1 MKKFLDNLINFK
13 TVIGLSALLL
23 AVCAAFFS
31 VTGIGAM
38 FAGAYVPVLIM
49 AATLEYSKL
58 VGVSFLYRYWE
69 HIPKVLKSYML
80 AASAILIIITSAGI
94 YGFLTSAYQKT
105 ADKLGILD
113 SQTQVLTLKKDRYNE
128 QLNLYITE
136 RQRLSENIQ
145 ELSKGLA
152 NNIVQY
158 RDQRTGNII
167 TSTSSGTRTA
177 LQQQLNASVEERNRL
192 AVKIEQLTDSIS
204 SLELQSLEMV
214 ANNDVAAEVGPL
226 RYLSQLTGWQMNS
239 VVNVFILVIVLVFDP
254 LAICMVLGYNFLVK
268 REKQQEPENTTD
280 LPKHFTVYND
290 PPRDVS
296 QETSSV
302 VISDTPPASA
312 PTQLQQPP
320 LDPDDPYPQYMTK
333 AETEQLLDRW
343 WARRNGL
350 LR

>member
-1 MKKFLDNLINFK
+1 MKKLLDNLISFK
-13 TVIGLSALLL
+13 TIIGLSALLL

-38 FAGAYVPVLIM
+38 FAGAYAPVLIM

-69 HIPKVLKSYML
+69 DIPKVLKSYML
-80 AASAILIIITSAGI
+80 VASAILIVITSAGI
-94 YGFLTSAYQKT
+94 YGFLTAAYQKT
-105 ADKLGILD
+105 ADKLGVLD
-113 SQTQVLTLKKDRYNE
+113 SQTQVLTLKKDRYTE
-128 QLNLYITE
+128 QLNLYMAE

-152 NNIVQY
+152 NNVVQY
-158 RDQRTGNII
+158 RDQQTGNII

-177 LQQQLNASVEERNRL
+177 LQQQLNASVEERNKL
-192 AVKIEQLTDSIS
+192 AVKIEQMTDSIS
-204 SLELQSLEMV
+204 SLELQSLEMI

-268 REKQQEPENTTD
+268 REKQQQQQEPETTVES
-280 LPKHFTVYND
+280 PKHFAVYND
-290 PPRDVS
+290 PPPERYAVPVS
-296 QETSSV
+296 EPV
-302 VISDTPPASA
+302 G
-312 PTQLQQPP
+312 PT
-320 LDPDDPYPQYMTK
+320 LDPVDPYPQYMTK
-333 AETEQLLDRW
+333 EETEEMMDRW
-343 WARRNGL
+343 WAKRNGVG
-350 LR
+350 R